1 MLRDPLVQFF
11 IAAAAIFGLYSLVSG
26 SQEKTVLLSAQTRQA
41 LIENFEAL
49 TGETATPAQKER
61 LIRDY
66 VLDELLLREAIDRGM
81 HLTDS
86 QTRKHLSNALRRL
99 YAGEIT
105 APSEADLVNFY
116 ADQIEDYRSEPAI
129 TFRQVFL
136 EAKPSEPVD
145 ILETLRGGGSVAGQP
160 YWMGDDFEA
169 YGESMIR
176 GVFGQPFLT
185 ALKSAE
191 FSAWHGPIETS
202 RGYHY
207 VLKTNTDDGRLVPF
221 AQVRDQVEQDY
232 WTSKTQARF
241 DVAIEAL
248 KEKFDVVIH
257 DE

>member
-1 MLRDPLVQFF
+1 VQFF
-11 IAAAAIFGLYSLVSG
+11 IAAAAIFSLYSVVSS
-26 SQEKTVLLSAQTRQA
+26 SQEKTVLLSTETRQA
-41 LIENFEAL
+41 LIENFEAI
-49 TGETATPAQKER
+49 TGEAASPAQKER

-86 QTRKHLSNALRRL
+86 QTRKHLSNGLRRL
-99 YAGEIT
+99 YAGDIT

-129 TFRQVFL
+129 TFRQVFF
-136 EAKPSEPVD
+136 EDKPSEPGL
-145 ILETLRGGGSVAGQP
+145 ILETLRGGGDVAGQP

-176 GVFGQPFLT
+176 GIFGQPFL
-185 ALKSAE
+185 AVLKSLE
-191 FSAWHGPIETS
+191 FGAWHGPIETS

-207 VLKTNTDDGRLVPF
+207 VFKTGRQDGGLVPF

-232 WTSKTQARF
+232 WTSKTQDRF
-241 DVAIEAL
+241 DVAIQAL
-248 KEKFDVVIH
+248 TEKFDVVI
-257 DE
+257 EQ